1 MEFHFDHFEAMRCEL
16 DALDADWG
24 GEADDFHL
32 DIDLDEELDLDQLYL
47 SLPRP
52 RPATRRPV
60 QTDDWCRPAFAP
72 DVPLCS
78 CCAAATLG

>member
-1 MEFHFDHFEAMRCEL
+1 MEFHIEQLRGGL
-16 DALDADWG
+16 DGIDLDLG
-24 GEADDFHL
+24 GDADDFHL
-32 DIDLDEELDLDQLYL
+32 DIDLDEDFDLEQLYL
-47 SLPRP
+47 CLPRP

-72 DVPLCS
+72 EVPLCS